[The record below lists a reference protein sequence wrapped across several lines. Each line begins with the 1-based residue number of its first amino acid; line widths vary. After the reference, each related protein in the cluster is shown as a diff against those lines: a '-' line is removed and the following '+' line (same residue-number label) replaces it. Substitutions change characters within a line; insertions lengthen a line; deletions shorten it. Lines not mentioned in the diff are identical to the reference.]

1 MSILI
6 IEDLGVERLVP
17 LVLARLSSAVTCGA
31 LRLVDLLEWIGADCY
46 GLSRSHLQAIQQ
58 LDFPILKDPR
68 QASGSDRPE
77 LVLSSRLVPNAAN
90 LKAIA
95 QWLKHCDPGATQW
108 IYDGHEPGSQIV
120 GVLHPTETFEQI
132 LSIGRNY
139 LTHSAPNNSGNS
151 GNSSDRSQAR
161 CVLDAFR
168 YPHDVIRHHMACLP
182 GNLELLISK
191 RQYRQLQDGVF
202 VGPDVTLAS
211 YVVLE
216 PKAGPIVLESNVQ
229 VGPFSLLRGPLYLG
243 AKCKVLEHASLKD
256 GVCAGHT
263 TKIGGEVEASIIE
276 PYSNKQHHGFLGHSY
291 VGSWVNLGAGTC
303 TSDLKNTYGLISM
316 DYPSGRIATEMQF
329 LGCFIGD
336 YSKTAINTS
345 IFTGK
350 WIGVCSAMYGFVT
363 SNVPS
368 FTNYAKLFGQI
379 ATLPTSVMQSTQL
392 RMFARRS
399 VPQRPCDIELLHSLF
414 ELTRPERDAMVG
426 LEEA

>member
-31 LRLVDLLEWIGADCY
+31 LKLVDLLAWIGADCY
-46 GLSRSHLQAIQQ
+46 GLSRTHLQAIQQ
-58 LDFPILKDPR
+58 LDYPILKDPR
-68 QASGSDRPE
+68 QAPGADRPK

-90 LKAIA
+90 LSAIE
-95 QWLKHCDPGATQW
+95 QWLSHGDPGVTQW
-108 IYDGHEPGSQIV
+108 IYDSQEPGSEVI

-139 LTHSAPNNSGNS
+139 LMQSASRLG
-151 GNSSDRSQAR
+151 SDRGQAR
-161 CVLDAFR
+161 YVLDAFKH
-168 YPHDVIRHHMACLP
+168 PHDVIRQHMACLP

-191 RQYRQLQDGVF
+191 RQYRQIQDGVF

-211 YVVLE
+211 HVVLE

-316 DYPSGRIATEMQF
+316 DYPTSGRIATEMQF

-368 FTNYAKLFGQI
+368 FTNYAKLFGQV
-379 ATLPTSVMQSTQL
+379 ATLPSSVMQSTQL

>member
-1 MSILI
+1 
-6 IEDLGVERLVP
+6 V
-17 LVLARLSSAVTCGA
+17 
-31 LRLVDLLEWIGADCY
+31 
-46 GLSRSHLQAIQQ
+46 
-58 LDFPILKDPR
+58 FK
-68 QASGSDRPE
+68 
-77 LVLSSRLVPNAAN
+77 
-90 LKAIA
+90 
-95 QWLKHCDPGATQW
+95 
-108 IYDGHEPGSQIV
+108 
-120 GVLHPTETFEQI
+120 
-132 LSIGRNY
+132 
-139 LTHSAPNNSGNS
+139 
-151 GNSSDRSQAR
+151 
-161 CVLDAFR
+161 
-168 YPHDVIRHHMACLP
+168 YPHDVIAQHMACLA

-191 RQYRQLQDGVF
+191 SQYRQLEDGVF
-202 VGPDVTLAS
+202 VGPDVSLAS
-211 YVVLE
+211 PIVME
-216 PKAGPIVLESNVQ
+216 PKSGPIVIERNVQ

-243 AKCKVLEHASLKD
+243 PKCKVLEHASLKD

-350 WIGVCSAMYGFVT
+350 WIGVCSALYGFVT

-368 FTNYAKLFGQI
+368 FTNYAKLFGQV
-379 ATLPTSVMQSTQL
+379 ATLPTSVMQSTQQ
-392 RMFARRS
+392 RMFSRRA
-399 VPQRPCDIELLHSLF
+399 VVQRPCDIELLHSLF
-414 ELTRPERDAMVG
+414 ELTRSEREALAG

>member
-1 MSILI
+1 VPSASTFESIQKWLSLSDSPKPLWI
-6 IEDLGVERLVP
+6 YEDNTPE
-17 LVLARLSSAVTCGA
+17 A
-31 LRLVDLLEWIGADCY
+31 
-46 GLSRSHLQAIQQ
+46 QAI
-58 LDFPILKDPR
+58 
-68 QASGSDRPE
+68 
-77 LVLSSRLVPNAAN
+77 
-90 LKAIA
+90 
-95 QWLKHCDPGATQW
+95 
-108 IYDGHEPGSQIV
+108 
-120 GVLHPTETFEQI
+120 GVIHPAETYEEI
-132 LSIGRNY
+132 LSIGRDY
-139 LTHSAPNNSGNS
+139 FGCKAPRIGSIEDSSAII
-151 GNSSDRSQAR
+151 AK
-161 CVLDAFR
+161 VFK
-168 YPHDVIRHHMACLP
+168 YPHDVIAQHMACLA

-191 RQYRQLQDGVF
+191 SQYRQLEDGVF
-202 VGPDVTLAS
+202 VGPDVSLAS
-211 YVVLE
+211 PIVME
-216 PKAGPIVLESNVQ
+216 PKSGPIVIERNVQ

-243 AKCKVLEHASLKD
+243 PKCKVLEHASLKD

-350 WIGVCSAMYGFVT
+350 WIGVCSALYGFVT

-368 FTNYAKLFGQI
+368 FTNYAKLFGQV
-379 ATLPTSVMQSTQL
+379 ATLPTSVMQSTQQ
-392 RMFARRS
+392 RMFSRRA
-399 VPQRPCDIELLHSLF
+399 VVQRPCDIELLHSLF
-414 ELTRPERDAMVG
+414 ELTRSEREALAG

>member
-1 MSILI
+1 LI
-6 IEDLGVERLVP
+6 IEDLGVERLMPIVA
-17 LVLARLSSAVTCGA
+17 ARLSSAVTCGA
-31 LRLVDLLEWIGADCY
+31 LRLVDLLEWTGVECY
-46 GLSRSHLQAIQQ
+46 GLTRSYLQSIQK
-58 LDFPILKDPR
+58 LDFPMLKDPR
-68 QASGSDRPE
+68 LAVGRNRPS
-77 LVLSSRLVPNAAN
+77 LVLSSRIVPSASTFESIQ
-90 LKAIA
+90 K
-95 QWLKHCDPGATQW
+95 WLSVSDSTKPLW
-108 IYDGHEPGSQIV
+108 IYEDNTPEAQAI
-120 GVLHPTETFEQI
+120 GVIHPAETYEEI
-132 LSIGRNY
+132 LSIGRDY
-139 LTHSAPNNSGNS
+139 FGCKAPRKGSIKD
-151 GNSSDRSQAR
+151 SSTIIAK
-161 CVLDAFR
+161 VFK
-168 YPHDVIRHHMACLP
+168 YPHDVIAQHMACLA

-191 RQYRQLQDGVF
+191 SQYRQLEDGVF
-202 VGPDVTLAS
+202 VGPDVSLAS
-211 YVVLE
+211 PIVME
-216 PKAGPIVLESNVQ
+216 PKSGPIVIERNVQ

-243 AKCKVLEHASLKD
+243 PKCKVLEHASLKD

-350 WIGVCSAMYGFVT
+350 WIGGCSALYGFVT

-368 FTNYAKLFGQI
+368 FTNYAKLFGQV
-379 ATLPTSVMQSTQL
+379 ATLPTSVMQSTQQ
-392 RMFARRS
+392 RMFSRRA
-399 VPQRPCDIELLHSLF
+399 VEQRPCDIELLHSLF
-414 ELTRPERDAMVG
+414 ELTRSEREALAG

>member
-1 MSILI
+1 MSIASQCFLLANATSDTRRSIFEELPKFTLSTEKLMSILI

-31 LRLVDLLEWIGADCY
+31 LKLVDLLAWIGADCY
-46 GLSRSHLQAIQQ
+46 GLSRTHLQAIQQ
-58 LDFPILKDPR
+58 LDYPILKDPR
-68 QASGSDRPE
+68 QAPGADRPK

-90 LKAIA
+90 LSAIE
-95 QWLKHCDPGATQW
+95 QWLNHCDPGVTQW
-108 IYDGHEPGSQIV
+108 IYEGHEPGSEVI
-120 GVLHPTETFEQI
+120 GVLYPTETFQKI

-139 LTHSAPNNSGNS
+139 LMHSASRNPVNSGDS
-151 GNSSDRSQAR
+151 GKQSDRSQTR
-161 CVLDAFR
+161 YVLDTFR
-168 YPHDVIRHHMACLP
+168 FPHDVIRHHMACLR

-191 RQYRQLQDGVF
+191 RQYQQIQDGVF

-211 YVVLE
+211 HVVLE

-263 TKIGGEVEASIIE
+263 TKIGGEVEASIVE

-303 TSDLKNTYGLISM
+303 TSDLKNTYGMISM

-345 IFTGK
+345 IFTG
-350 WIGVCSAMYGFVT
+350 
-363 SNVPS
+363 
-368 FTNYAKLFGQI
+368 
-379 ATLPTSVMQSTQL
+379 
-392 RMFARRS
+392 
-399 VPQRPCDIELLHSLF
+399 
-414 ELTRPERDAMVG
+414 
-426 LEEA
+426 

>member
-90 LKAIA
+90 LKAIE
-95 QWLKHCDPGATQW
+95 QWLSHSDPGTTQW

-120 GVLHPTETFEQI
+120 GVLHPNETFQQI

-139 LTHSAPNNSGNS
+139 LMHSGNSGNS
-151 GNSSDRSQAR
+151 GNQSDRSQVR

-168 YPHDVIRHHMACLP
+168 YPHDVIRHHTACLP

-211 YVVLE
+211 HVVLE
-216 PKAGPIVLESNVQ
+216 PKSGPIVLESNVQ

-303 TSDLKNTYGLISM
+303 TSDLKNTYGLISI

-379 ATLPTSVMQSTQL
+379 ATLPSSVMQSTQL
-392 RMFARRS
+392 RMFNRRA

>member
-1 MSILI
+1 MSVLI
-6 IEDLGVERLVP
+6 IEDLGVERLMPIVA
-17 LVLARLSSAVTCGA
+17 ARLSSAVTCGA
-31 LRLVDLLEWIGADCY
+31 LRLVDLLEWTGVECY
-46 GLSRSHLQAIQQ
+46 GLTRSYLQAIQK
-58 LDFPILKDPR
+58 LDFPMLKDPR
-68 QASGSDRPE
+68 LAVGRNRPS
-77 LVLSSRLVPNAAN
+77 LVLSSRIVPSASTFESIQ
-90 LKAIA
+90 K
-95 QWLKHCDPGATQW
+95 WLSLSDSPKPLW
-108 IYDGHEPGSQIV
+108 IYEDNTPEAQAI
-120 GVLHPTETFEQI
+120 GVIHPAETYEEI
-132 LSIGRNY
+132 LSIGRDY
-139 LTHSAPNNSGNS
+139 FGCKAPRIGSIEDSSAII
-151 GNSSDRSQAR
+151 AK
-161 CVLDAFR
+161 VFK
-168 YPHDVIRHHMACLP
+168 YPHDVIAQHMACLA

-191 RQYRQLQDGVF
+191 SQYRQLEDGVF
-202 VGPDVTLAS
+202 VGPDVSLAS
-211 YVVLE
+211 PIVME
-216 PKAGPIVLESNVQ
+216 PKSGPIVIERNAQ

-243 AKCKVLEHASLKD
+243 PKCKVLEHASLKD

-350 WIGVCSAMYGFVT
+350 WIGVCSALYGFVT

-368 FTNYAKLFGQI
+368 FTNYAKLFGQV
-379 ATLPTSVMQSTQL
+379 ATLPTSVMQSTQQ
-392 RMFARRS
+392 RMFSRRA
-399 VPQRPCDIELLHSLF
+399 VVQRPCDIELLHSLF
-414 ELTRPERDAMVG
+414 ELTRSEREELAG